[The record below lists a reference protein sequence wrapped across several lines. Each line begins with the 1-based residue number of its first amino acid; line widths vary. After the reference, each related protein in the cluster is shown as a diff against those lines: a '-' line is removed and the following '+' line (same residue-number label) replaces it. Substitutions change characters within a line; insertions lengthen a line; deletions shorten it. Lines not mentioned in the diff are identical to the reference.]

1 MSQRI
6 TRRLLLPLLLLAR
19 QPSRAQAP
27 ANYRIAGTVVSAI
40 DHHPLQ
46 RTAVEILTTDE
57 SKVVQSTTSDEFGHF
72 AFTDVPNG
80 TYTLQG
86 NARGYLAT
94 SYQEHD
100 GFNTGILTGAGVDT
114 ESLVLE
120 LRPESTIA
128 GTVVDE
134 AAEPV
139 EHATIRL
146 FRQSHDFGYDRIVP
160 ARSAS
165 TNDLGHFELPRLEPG
180 TYFLAVTARPWYAV
194 HPEPDA
200 QPQPVQNPQQGPNSG
215 LANSVD
221 PALDVAYPVTYYP
234 GTTDPSATAPIVLH
248 GGESLDLSFQLS
260 PQPAVAIVLPQSQPQ
275 AGTENFPVQLRRSLF
290 GQLEPITEQ
299 EVRQSPIRNF
309 ASGNLPTEE
318 TPRQIPTQ
326 TVITGLA
333 PGDYYLT
340 DPRRPEPQ
348 ADDATP
354 LHLTEHQ
361 ANATL
366 PDPSGYAHV
375 HVALQAAHGSPLP
388 PNLYIGLVRQNTAN
402 TIGQRVGQNTDPK
415 GHADLQAPPGDY
427 YFQVGGEGKTLFTR
441 QILAGEQ
448 PLAVNQIHLAA
459 GDSRFY
465 TITVIPG
472 THTLKGIA
480 EKNGKPCPGAFIL
493 LLPSSETRAIRTP
506 FRQQSDLDGSWDITG
521 LAPGSYTVFAID
533 HGWDLDWRRPGVLA
547 PYLPAAVTVQIPDT
561 TDHIQKL
568 PQPLPVQA
576 R

>member
-1 MSQRI
+1 MMP
-6 TRRLLLPLLLLAR
+6 RLLLPLVLTTLAL
-19 QPSRAQAP
+19 QPSRAQTP
-27 ANYRIAGTVVSAI
+27 ANFRIAGTIVSAI

-46 RTAVEILTTDE
+46 RAAVEILTTDE
-57 SKVVQSTTSDEFGHF
+57 SKVIQSTTSDEYGHF
-72 AFTDVPNG
+72 AFTNVAAG
-80 TYTLQG
+80 TYTLHG
-86 NARGYLAT
+86 NARGYLTT

-120 LRPESTIA
+120 LRPESTLS

-139 EHATIRL
+139 ERATVRL
-146 FRQSHDFGYDRIVP
+146 FRQSHDFGDDRIV
-160 ARSAS
+160 AAQSS
-165 TNDLGHFELPRLEPG
+165 TTDDLGRFELARLQPG
-180 TYFLAVTARPWYAV
+180 TYFVAVTARPWYAV
-194 HPEPDA
+194 HPDSHSDA
-200 QPQPVQNPQQGPNSG
+200 QAPPQQNAQQRPDFG

-234 GTTDPSATAPIVLH
+234 GTTDPAASAPIALH

-260 PQPAVAIVLPQSQPQ
+260 PQQAVTVVVPLIKAGAPA
-275 AGTENFPVQLRRSLF
+275 FPAQLRRSLF
-290 GQLEPITEQ
+290 GQLEPVGE
-299 EVRQSPIRNF
+299 EGLRQD
-309 ASGNLPTEE
+309 E
-318 TPRQIPTQ
+318 TT

-333 PGDYYLT
+333 PGDYYLA
-340 DPRRPEPQ
+340 DPRTPATQ

-361 ANATL
+361 TSATL
-366 PDPSGYAHV
+366 PDTSGYAHI
-375 HVALQAAHGSPLP
+375 HVALQTAHGAPLP
-388 PNLYIGLVRQNTAN
+388 PNLRIGLVRIHATSSIGETIWQN
-402 TIGQRVGQNTDPK
+402 IDSK

-427 YFQVGGEGKTLFTR
+427 YFQVEAEGTNLFTR

-448 PLAVNQIHLAA
+448 PLAANEIHLAA
-459 GDSRFY
+459 SDSRFY

-472 THTLKGIA
+472 IHTLKGIA

-493 LLPSSETRAIRTP
+493 LLPSSETHDIRTP

-521 LAPGSYTVFAID
+521 LGPGSYTVLAID
-533 HGWDLDWRRPGVLA
+533 KGWDLDWRRPGVLA
-547 PYLPAAVTVQIPDT
+547 RYLPAAITVQIPDT
-561 TDHIQKL
+561 TDRIQRL
-568 PQPLPVQA
+568 PQPLPVQP